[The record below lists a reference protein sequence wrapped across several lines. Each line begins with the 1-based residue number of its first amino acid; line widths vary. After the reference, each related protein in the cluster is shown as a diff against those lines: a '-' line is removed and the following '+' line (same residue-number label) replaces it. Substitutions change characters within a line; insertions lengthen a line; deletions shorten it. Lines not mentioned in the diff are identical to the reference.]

1 MKKISDFSFILFYIL
16 SVSFLSLLISI
27 NSTSSVVISGD
38 SSEESFLQMIYPVEC
53 SSSPTLSPEYSCENL
68 YDSDFTYWSD
78 NKNSCSLPTWIQF
91 IFEEDIFLEFIVI
104 QNVERSVLF
113 NTRYNIQ
120 DFRLRTYNEEID
132 ESPIMRNLE
141 DDNFLQWFDINE
153 KVNKIK
159 LEVFSVYPPKEDL
172 GINDTKSCVLEEIT
186 FYGKNL

>member
-53 SSSPTLSPEYSCENL
+53 SSSPTLSAEYSCENL

-91 IFEEDIFLEFIVI
+91 TFEEDIFLEFIVI

-153 KVNKIK
+153 KVKKIK

>member
-1 MKKISDFSFILFYIL
+1 VKKISDFSFILFYIL

-38 SSEESFLQMIYPVEC
+38 SSEESWLQMIYPVEC
-53 SSSPTLSPEYSCENL
+53 SSSPTLSAEYSCENL

-91 IFEEDIFLEFIVI
+91 TFEEDIFLEFIVI
-104 QNVERSVLF
+104 LNVERSDLF

-132 ESPIMRNLE
+132 VSPVMRNLE
-141 DDNFLQWFDINE
+141 DDNILQWFDINE

-159 LEVFSVYPPKEDL
+159 IEVFSVYPPKDDL
-172 GINDTKSCVLEEIT
+172 GMNDTKSCVLQEIT
-186 FYGKNL
+186 FYGRNL

>member
-38 SSEESFLQMIYPVEC
+38 SSEESWLQMIYPVEC
-53 SSSPTLSPEYSCENL
+53 SSSPTLSAEYSCENL

-91 IFEEDIFLEFIVI
+91 TFEEDIFLEFIVI
-104 QNVERSVLF
+104 LNVERSDLF

-132 ESPIMRNLE
+132 VSPVMRNLE
-141 DDNFLQWFDINE
+141 DDNILQWFDINE

-159 LEVFSVYPPKEDL
+159 IEVFSVYPPKDDL
-172 GINDTKSCVLEEIT
+172 DMNDTKSCVLQEIT
-186 FYGKNL
+186 FYGRNL

>member
-27 NSTSSVVISGD
+27 NSTSSVVISAD
-38 SSEESFLQMIYPVEC
+38 SSEESLLQMIYPVEC
-53 SSSPTLSPEYSCENL
+53 SSSPTLSAEYSCENL
-68 YDSDFTYWSD
+68 YDSDFSYWSD

-91 IFEEDIFLEFIVI
+91 TFKEDIFLEFIVI
-104 QNVERSVLF
+104 QNVERSDLF

-132 ESPIMRNLE
+132 ESPVMRILE
-141 DDNFLQWFDINE
+141 DDTIPQWFDINE

-159 LEVFSVYPPKEDL
+159 IEVFSVYPPKEDL
-172 GINDTKSCVLEEIT
+172 GINDTESCVLQEVT
-186 FYGKNL
+186 FYGRNL

>member
-53 SSSPTLSPEYSCENL
+53 SSSPTLSQEYSCENL

-78 NKNSCSLPTWIQF
+78 NKNSCSFPTWIQF
-91 IFEEDIFLEFIVI
+91 TFEEDIFLEFIVI

>member
-27 NSTSSVVISGD
+27 NSTSGVVISGD

-53 SSSPTLSPEYSCENL
+53 SSSPTLSQEYSCENL

-78 NKNSCSLPTWIQF
+78 NKNSCSFPTWIQVT
-91 IFEEDIFLEFIVI
+91 FEEDIFLEFIVI